1 MSPKE
6 FKADL
11 VPIDNAF
18 GIERI
23 SKWCVFIF
31 DLNFNFTQRPDIIDN
46 NVIQILVPFHLSN
59 LKNYTSQGFDYI
71 SFILKAL

>member
-31 DLNFNFTQRPDIIDN
+31 DLNFNFT
-46 NVIQILVPFHLSN
+46 
-59 LKNYTSQGFDYI
+59 
-71 SFILKAL
+71 